1 MLTAKRNHLPRVRP
15 SSASLF
21 QWTPTVMSKY
31 GPEHELSVARHELA
45 YRRIE
50 LRCEFWVQRDGAE
63 DDKTSIK
70 MEALNKNTMSRFDNR
85 LPGVARYIGVL
96 KARPFFCATPGAPP
110 DALEPLFNVNTGKQI
125 QNVSIPERIL
135 LA

>member
-1 MLTAKRNHLPRVRP
+1 MNSRLQDMNSRIA
-15 SSASLF
+15 
-21 QWTPTVMSKY
+21 
-31 GPEHELSVARHELA
+31 ELSSDVNSGFEEMA
-45 YRRIE
+45 
-50 LRCEFWVQRDGAE
+50 QKN
-63 DDKTSIK
+63 DKTSIK